1 MKPRQVPIFL
11 YWRVENVQ
19 FWINSIS
26 HPGWLSCILNFTLL
40 YFESIFLK
48 IVHQKGLFD
57 AIKENPNFPNCRRIL
72 NIYWQWLLI
81 MHQYLQVYQHASFL
95 DYLIH
100 KFGHSCPLISFS
112 YLEINHCHLHFVP
125 SQEQK
130 TTSLNYHTSLSKNI
144 IAHTVNANMAEQL
157 ICTQDK
163 MYAPPPLKT
172 RLVRPL
178 CFFFGKCF
186 PGKGLFRWQSGLFY
200 FTMPTS
206 PYVQCCSQRENRIH
220 AIRWDEGS

>member
-130 TTSLNYHTSLSKNI
+130 TTSLNYHTCHFLKISLPIQWMQIWQSNWS
-144 IAHTVNANMAEQL
+144 V
-157 ICTQDK
+157 
-163 MYAPPPLKT
+163 PKT
-172 RLVRPL
+172 RCMPL
-178 CFFFGKCF
+178 PPWKRG
-186 PGKGLFRWQSGLFY
+186 
-200 FTMPTS
+200 
-206 PYVQCCSQRENRIH
+206 
-220 AIRWDEGS
+220 